1 MKYYKNDLAPDLDD
15 SVPTNSC
22 DPATHQ
28 HMVTYSVS
36 FGVTGELNPADY
48 HSCLLDGSTPTWPN
62 PTVNCD
68 ACPKKIDDLY
78 HAAINGRGLFFSAAD
93 PQELIDSLKELMES
107 IEARVSSGASATVN
121 GEELGTN
128 TVLYQSSYVS
138 GAWRGD
144 VTAYPVDPAT
154 GEVKR
159 ESEHVIWK
167 AADQLQLQSWENR
180 NIVTYNGLD
189 SAYPFRFDYLTSAQ
203 KTGLDPAWPSDPT
216 LAQST
221 VEYLRGREIEGFRAR
236 TKKLGDV
243 VHSAPLL
250 VGNTIFVGANDGM
263 LHAFD
268 AAYGNERFAYVPNL
282 VFERL
287 RFLRETNY
295 HHLFFVD
302 ATPTAAVAVGSED
315 KAILIGGLGKGG
327 KGYFALDITNADS
340 VTGSTGET
348 DVAEMVLWEYP
359 RAGVGDD
366 DLGYS
371 YSKAYTVQSYAT
383 GNDWI
388 VVFGN
393 GYDSPNG
400 HAVLYVLD
408 LEGNILRKLDT
419 GAGSCNGLST
429 PSLVDVDNDYRV
441 DYAYAGDLKGN
452 LWKFDLR
459 DPDPANWAVA
469 FSAGGIPQPLF
480 QAVGQSIT
488 AKPDVMRHCVKHG
501 YMVVFGTGRYLGDS
515 DRGDDSVQT
524 LYGIW
529 DYGDDDD
536 DDEYLGTFVRGA
548 SPQLANQPAHV
559 ELLEQTVADYR
570 TIGGRRVLTL
580 SGIPANWKTTVL
592 TGGSCGAGEEGLED
606 CDPDGVGENPDPLA
620 HAGWFFD
627 LSLGEKGS
635 SGKT

>member
-1 MKYYKNDLAPDLDD
+1 M
-15 SVPTNSC
+15 
-22 DPATHQ
+22 
-28 HMVTYSVS
+28 
-36 FGVTGELNPADY
+36 
-48 HSCLLDGSTPTWPN
+48 
-62 PTVNCD
+62 
-68 ACPKKIDDLY
+68 
-78 HAAINGRGLFFSAAD
+78 
-93 PQELIDSLKELMES
+93 
-107 IEARVSSGASATVN
+107 
-121 GEELGTN
+121 
-128 TVLYQSSYVS
+128 
-138 GAWRGD
+138 
-144 VTAYPVDPAT
+144 
-154 GEVKR
+154 
-159 ESEHVIWK
+159 
-167 AADQLQLQSWENR
+167 
-180 NIVTYNGLD
+180 
-189 SAYPFRFDYLTSAQ
+189 
-203 KTGLDPAWPSDPT
+203 
-216 LAQST
+216 
-221 VEYLRGREIEGFRAR
+221 
-236 TKKLGDV
+236 
-243 VHSAPLL
+243 
-250 VGNTIFVGANDGM
+250 
-263 LHAFD
+263 
-268 AAYGNERFAYVPNL
+268 
-282 VFERL
+282 
-287 RFLRETNY
+287 
-295 HHLFFVD
+295 D

-348 DVAEMVLWEYP
+348 DVADMVLWEYP

-429 PSLVDVDNDYRV
+429 PSVVDVNNDYRV

-515 DRGDDSVQT
+515 DRGDASVQT

-536 DDEYLGTFVRGA
+536 DDEYLGAFVRGA

-580 SGIPANWKTTVL
+580 SGTQANWETTSL
-592 TGGSCGAGEEGLED
+592 STGGSCGVGEGLSD
-606 CDPDGVGENPDPLA
+606 CDPDGVGEKPDPLA

-627 LSLGEKGS
+627 LSLEGERVIRENMIREAKAIFVS
-635 SGKT
+635 TIPNESPCSGGGDSMVYEMDACSGGRLAQPQFDMNSDRLIDESDKVEITDGRRDRTSAPNRTELLRSALPPGLTPHARWEERDQDLQHLGRNPGEPL